1 MASGVRCS
9 LGQGQLEAARPLLA
23 LGSQN
28 CSFPQVKLWRLP
40 APGQELPSGP
50 GLVLG
55 PEDTQVEVLQFHPTV
70 DGVLVSVAGTAVK
83 VWDAARQQPLTGIG
97 PTGCIA
103 GRAAPSRTVLHFFVY
118 VFDNL
123 SCKVC
128 IKISRICSIKLCCYK
143 YPTLSTFR
151 RHLFSFFF
159 CFFLYVSK

>member
-1 MASGVRCS
+1 MASEVRCS
-9 LGQGQLEAARPLLA
+9 SGQGQLDAVRPLLA

-83 VWDAARQQPLTGIG
+83 VWDAAKQQPLTG
-97 PTGCIA
+97 TGHTA
-103 GRAAPSRTVLHFFVY
+103 VSQGGQPPPVQ
-118 VFDNL
+118 
-123 SCKVC
+123 
-128 IKISRICSIKLCCYK
+128 CSVSLCLI
-143 YPTLSTFR
+143 T
-151 RHLFSFFF
+151 
-159 CFFLYVSK
+159 

>member
-9 LGQGQLEAARPLLA
+9 PRQGWLEAARPLLA

-40 APGQELPSGP
+40 APGQELPLGP

-83 VWDAARQQPLTGIG
+83 IWDAAKQQPLTGTG
-97 PTGCIA
+97 HSGCIP
-103 GRAAPSRTVLHFFVY
+103 GRAAPSWTVLLFFVY

-123 SCKVC
+123 SCKVG
-128 IKISRICSIKLCCYK
+128 IKVSHIHSIKLRCYK
-143 YPTLSTFR
+143 
-151 RHLFSFFF
+151 
-159 CFFLYVSK
+159 